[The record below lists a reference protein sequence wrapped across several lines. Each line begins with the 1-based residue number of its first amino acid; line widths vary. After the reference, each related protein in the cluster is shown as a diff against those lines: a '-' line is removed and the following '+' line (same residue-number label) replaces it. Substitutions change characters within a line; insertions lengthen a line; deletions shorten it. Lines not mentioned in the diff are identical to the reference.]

1 MTGNPH
7 LAAWMDRRGLSQAEL
22 AGRLNRRIGA
32 LTGQPGKLTDRHVR
46 NWLTGKTRWPQK
58 RQRVVLEAEF
68 GTTAVSLGFVAP
80 ASREREPSEDRVLRR
95 TFTSATASITAAAL
109 LPSTPSSGSSHVG
122 MSDADRL
129 ERNFASLVDDDN
141 KGKSGI
147 RLETRA
153 LAHAQ
158 HALDLQAI
166 GHASSRVRSR
176 LYYLAAAFTGTAL
189 WTAIEAHEPERAH
202 GHLHRAMTLAGL
214 ADSSEMKMRL
224 WGHAAILLFQQKH
237 TSDAQAAAEAGRRT
251 RVSRHDALFRS
262 LANARVAG
270 VLSAVGDDL
279 AALRSL
285 ESAERAYERADLQQE
300 RPAWV
305 SFYDRAE
312 LDGLSALVMSDLG
325 RHDEA
330 EAHLHRTL
338 ARLRPD
344 YRRNRIYYSVHL
356 ALAQLAQGEAEQA
369 VATAISLLPVP
380 GEEPLGGRTSDLLRQ
395 FDRMLKQVAPGT
407 RSAVEWA
414 DCYAEGKKE
423 L

>member
-1 MTGNPH
+1 M
-7 LAAWMDRRGLSQAEL
+7 
-22 AGRLNRRIGA
+22 
-32 LTGQPGKLTDRHVR
+32 
-46 NWLTGKTRWPQK
+46 
-58 RQRVVLEAEF
+58 
-68 GTTAVSLGFVAP
+68 
-80 ASREREPSEDRVLRR
+80 LRR

-109 LPSTPSSGSSHVG
+109 LPSTPSNGSSRVG

-129 ERNFASLVDDDN
+129 ERNFAVLVDADN

-158 HALDLQAI
+158 HALDVQAI

-189 WTAIEAHEPERAH
+189 WAAIEAHEPDRAQ
-202 GHLHRAMTLAGL
+202 GHLNRAMTLAGL
-214 ADSSEMKMRL
+214 AGSSELKMRL
-224 WGHAAILLFQQKH
+224 WGHAALLSFHQKLR
-237 TSDAQAAAEAGRRT
+237 SDAVAAAEAGRRT
-251 RVSRHDALFRS
+251 RVSRHDSFFRS
-262 LANARVAG
+262 LANARLAG
-270 VLSAVGDDL
+270 VLSAMGEDV
-279 AALRSL
+279 AALRCL
-285 ESAERAYERADLQQE
+285 DNAERAYERADHHEE

-325 RHDEA
+325 RHAES

-344 YRRNRIYYSVHL
+344 YQRNRVYYSVHL

-369 VATAISLLPVP
+369 VATALPLLPAP
-380 GEEPLGGRTSDLLRQ
+380 GEQSLGGRTSDLLRQ
-395 FDRMLKQVAPGT
+395 FDRGLNQVASGT
-407 RSAVEWA
+407 RSAVEWT
-414 DCYAEGKKE
+414 DRYAEGKKE